1 MHFFSKKC
9 NLPWKKLLPSFPV
22 TPPSKLRSRQAPPF
36 WKFGRRF
43 TPPQRKRGVA
53 HYVISHLTL
62 SCLMLKNDQT
72 YFKNWGEVSP
82 QDFYSMFGHFSK
94 SWMKGLTL
102 WEPTPQNSQT
112 HSNNSSATPD
122 ELFECVWP
130 FCGVGA

>member
-1 MHFFSKKC
+1 MHFFCKKC

-22 TPPSKLRSRQAPPF
+22 TPRQSWRPVKPLLF
-36 WKFGRRF
+36 ENLVGGS
-43 TPPQRKRGVA
+43 PPQRKRGVA

-94 SWMKGLTL
+94 SWMKGLNL
-102 WEPTPQNSQT
+102 WEPTLQNSQT